1 LLQINFFFKLI
12 NLVVKKFMVFIYI
25 MKLIKD
31 HTSVLWNQG
40 QSNNYN
46 KWSQNHIY
54 IYIYIYII
62 IYANIFSLYKN
73 QNKSRPYQNA
83 IKFCKYIS
91 CYHESLY
98 KNYIQNLQNSF
109 QDQDINGMFG

>member
-1 LLQINFFFKLI
+1 
-12 NLVVKKFMVFIYI
+12 VVKKFTVFIYI

-54 IYIYIYII
+54 IYIYIYIYI
-62 IYANIFSLYKN
+62 LLFMQTFLVF
-73 QNKSRPYQNA
+73 
-83 IKFCKYIS
+83 IKIKINLDFKILQIHLM
-91 CYHESLY
+91 CYHESLD